1 MRNTVVRGA
10 LSLITMRS
18 VGRAEITTDNV
29 CAILE
34 GRVLTIRADDD
45 KGVPPIVRMNL
56 QRSTFASL
64 QGFAAIQAAAATR
77 APVVLMR
84 TAKLCAF
91 WSPTAVSHLAIDG
104 IADQEI
110 LDKLLL
116 LRGEENAYDVNIE
129 NLAQCR
135 LTDGQHIQ
143 FRLNDLSGEWFRELG
158 YENSLRWLNSLPPD
172 RPMESQ
178 QPADYQLKDSMYM
191 PGYRP

>member
-1 MRNTVVRGA
+1 M
-10 LSLITMRS
+10 I
-18 VGRAEITTDNV
+18 
-29 CAILE
+29 E

-45 KGVPPIVRMNL
+45 RGVPPVVRMNL
-56 QRSTFASL
+56 QRSTLASL

-77 APVVLMR
+77 APLVLMR

-116 LRGEENAYDVNIE
+116 LRGEENAYDINIE

-158 YENSLRWLNSLPPD
+158 YENNLRWQNSIPPD
-172 RPMESQ
+172 RPMDQ
-178 QPADYQLKDSMYM
+178 QLPADYQLKDSMYM
-191 PGYRP
+191 PGYR